1 MDERYGHL
9 FDDVEAWLCLRHCRK
24 IPISV
29 ALTLAQQLG
38 GAQEVLNASTS
49 TLQRI
54 SGTKAIG
61 HQKFEAFDKQ
71 AVRNDIKWLQA
82 GDHHYVI
89 PFLDRRYPQL
99 LRELSDPPLLLYAK
113 GNPKLLLSRQLAIVG
128 SRNPTPTGRELAFR
142 FSASLTRSGFTTTS
156 GMALG
161 IDAAAHQGA
170 LSVSGSTIAVVATG
184 LDRIY
189 PARHQHL
196 AQQIAHHGVLISE
209 LPVGTQPR
217 RQAFP
222 QRNRIISGLCFGTLV
237 VEATKNS
244 GSLITARLAGEQGR
258 EVFTIPG
265 SVLSPQSRGCHTLL
279 RDGAILVE
287 SEADILVELGSLD
300 QPASPPEQTKTVT
313 NQNQGLIHYMGYDP
327 VTIDTLVHR
336 SGLTV
341 DKVCSM
347 LSHLEMQG
355 VVKAIVGGYYIRVE
369 S

>member
-1 MDERYGHL
+1 MDERCSHL
-9 FDDVEAWLCLRHCRK
+9 CDDVEAWLCLRHCRK
-24 IPISV
+24 VPISV
-29 ALTLAQQLG
+29 ALALVQQLG
-38 GAQEVLNASTS
+38 SAQEVLGASSS
-49 TLQRI
+49 TLQKI
-54 SGTKAIG
+54 SGTKAID
-61 HQKFEAFDKQ
+61 HQKFGAFDRQ
-71 AVRNDIKWLQA
+71 AVRNDIKWLHASDQ
-82 GDHHYVI
+82 HHVI
-89 PFLDRRYPQL
+89 PFQDKRYPQL

-113 GNPKLLLSRQLAIVG
+113 GDPNLLHSHQLAIVG

-142 FSASLTRSGFTTTS
+142 FSANLTRSGFTITS
-156 GMALG
+156 GLALG

-170 LSVSGSTIAVVATG
+170 LSAPGSTIAVMATG

-189 PARHQHL
+189 PVRHQRL
-196 AQQIAHHGVLISE
+196 AQKIAHHGVLVSE
-209 LPVGTQPR
+209 LPVGTTPR
-217 RQAFP
+217 KQAFP

-237 VEATKNS
+237 VEATRSS
-244 GSLITARLAGEQGR
+244 GSLITARLAGDQGR
-258 EVFTIPG
+258 EVYAMPG
-265 SVLSPQSRGCHTLL
+265 SVLSSQSRGCHKLL

-287 SEADILVELGSLD
+287 SEADILVELGNLELT
-300 QPASPPEQTKTVT
+300 PSPSEQAETSTS
-313 NQNQGLIHYMGYDP
+313 QNHGLIQHMGYDP